1 MTTVQTHEDL
11 FEIVSS
17 MRAIRRLKPDP
28 VPREVLEKIVE
39 AATMAPSGGNT
50 QTYHYV
56 VVDDRATIARLAP
69 MWRRLADF
77 YLTPLVG
84 HPPPTT
90 SAEQLDRMIAAA
102 RYLADHFEELPALLV
117 ACLDA
122 ASVRKHLIA
131 TLPAMS
137 RSFVSLGLPH
147 APIVARNFNRF
158 QQRTMAASIMPGV
171 QNALLA
177 ARALGLGAS
186 LTTWHLLFEQEF
198 KRMLGI
204 PGSIDTYAAIPV
216 GYPRGRIGPVRR
228 RPLEESLHWNCW

>member
-1 MTTVQTHEDL
+1 MTTVRAEEGL

-28 VPREVLEKIVE
+28 VPRELLQKIVE
-39 AATMAPSGGNT
+39 AAAMAPSGGNT

-69 MWRRLADF
+69 AWRRLADF
-77 YLTPLVG
+77 YLTPLLG

-90 SAEQLDRMIAAA
+90 SAEQLGRMIAAA
-102 RYLADHFEELPALLV
+102 RYLADHFEDVPALLV

-122 ASVRKHLIA
+122 AAVRKHLLE
-131 TLPAMS
+131 TVPAMA
-137 RSFVSLGLPH
+137 RSFVGLGFPH

-158 QQRTMAASIMPGV
+158 QQRTMAASILPGV

-186 LTTWHLLFEQEF
+186 LTTWHVLFEQEF
-198 KRMLGI
+198 KRALGI

-216 GYPRGRIGPVRR
+216 GYPRGRLGPVRR
-228 RPLEESLHWNCW
+228 RPLEESLHWNSW